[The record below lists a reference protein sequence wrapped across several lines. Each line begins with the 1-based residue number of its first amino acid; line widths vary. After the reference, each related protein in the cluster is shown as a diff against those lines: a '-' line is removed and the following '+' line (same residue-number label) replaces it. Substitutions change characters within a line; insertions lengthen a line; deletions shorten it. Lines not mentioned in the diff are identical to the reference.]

1 MRWGVFRRFCD
12 YLESD
17 MGLIVDDTCNRPDSG
32 QTTLLPLAW
41 AVAMV
46 AGAVSGIA
54 AKTADPAIWM
64 LVVVAMGR

>member
-1 MRWGVFRRFCD
+1 
-12 YLESD
+12 